1 MKRTKLLKIVAVIMA
16 TVSGVGIT
24 AGKIIEGKS
33 NEEHY
38 YVEVMMPSAD
48 KTSMHEDKCVVTD
61 YSNANQ
67 GYIMAKTTNEEHSR
81 IKIRLEKDEK
91 MYTYDLE
98 DGEDYT
104 VYPLNMGDG
113 KYTIKV
119 YENLHDNEYELV
131 SSHEIDVKLENE
143 FVPFLYPNQ
152 IVNYNGDTL
161 CVQKAY
167 ELTKNDNTDA
177 QKIQHIYKWVVKNIK
192 YDFTKAEQAKDKYM
206 LPILDETYKSKK
218 GICFDYAATT
228 VAMFRSQGIP
238 AKVITGDTEEGY
250 HAWIEVYSEGTWSRL
265 DPTTDAQHQK
275 NFEKYSQKLVY

>member
-113 KYTIKV
+113 TYTIKV

-161 CVQKAY
+161 CV
-167 ELTKNDNTDA
+167 
-177 QKIQHIYKWVVKNIK
+177 
-192 YDFTKAEQAKDKYM
+192 
-206 LPILDETYKSKK
+206 
-218 GICFDYAATT
+218 
-228 VAMFRSQGIP
+228 
-238 AKVITGDTEEGY
+238 
-250 HAWIEVYSEGTWSRL
+250 
-265 DPTTDAQHQK
+265 
-275 NFEKYSQKLVY
+275 